1 MKITVIWIGKTSES
15 YYKDAID
22 VYEKRIGRYIPFSTV
37 TIPDIKTGAGMLPE
51 QLKQKEGIQILSKVL
66 PSDEFV
72 LFDENGANHTSV
84 SFAEWLE
91 FRMITGV
98 KNIVF
103 CIGGAYGFSQDVYNR
118 ANSRISLSSMTFS
131 HQMVRIIALE
141 QIYRGMTIIKGEPYH
156 HA

>member
-15 YYKDAID
+15 YYRDAVA

-37 TIPDIKTGAGMLPE
+37 TIPDIKTGTGMLPE
-51 QLKQKEGIQILSKVL
+51 QLKQKEGIQILSKVS
-66 PSDEFV
+66 PSDELV
-72 LFDENGANHTSV
+72 LFDENGVSYTSV
-84 SFAEWLE
+84 SFAEWIE

-103 CIGGAYGFSQDVYNR
+103 CIGGAYGFSKDVYER
-118 ANSRISLSSMTFS
+118 ANSRISLSPMTFS

-141 QIYRGMTIIKGEPYH
+141 QLYRGMTIIKGEPYH